1 MSNQDQ
7 QAPDEPPLVSNRAV
21 DIVVALLFLAVCA
34 VVIYDSNRL
43 GVGWRDGEGPA
54 PGYFPFYVA
63 VLMAIASLINLA
75 RAVFIM
81 ESDPRDAFVSKIGF
95 SRVLQVLI
103 PTIAYVGLIQF
114 LGIYVAS
121 AIFIMGFMM
130 VFGRQSIITTI
141 GVGVGVPLA
150 LFMMFERWFLVPLPK
165 GPLEALLGFA

>member
-1 MSNQDQ
+1 MSHQDQ

-21 DIVVALLFLAVCA
+21 DIVVALLFLVVCA
-34 VVIYDSNRL
+34 VVIFDSSRL
-43 GVGWRDGEGPA
+43 GVGWREGEGPA

-75 RAVFIM
+75 RAVFVM
-81 ESDPRDAFVSKIGF
+81 EADREDVFVSKIGF

-103 PTIAYVGLIQF
+103 PTIVYVGLIQF

-130 VFGRQSIITTI
+130 VFGSQSIITTI
-141 GVGVGVPLA
+141 AVGVGVPLA